1 MIEFSEHVRKA
12 MEDDGISEE
21 EVEACLK
28 HGELEI
34 KQIVNGEMRYGK
46 QIELKDKIIMVI
58 YTIKGNIDRII
69 TAYIIR
75 RKKWQRQ

>member
-1 MIEFSEHVRKA
+1 MIEFSDHAQKA
-12 MEDDGISEE
+12 MQDDNISEG

-34 KQIVNGEMRYGK
+34 KQIINGEMRYGK
-46 QIELKDKIIMVI
+46 QVELKNKVIMVI
-58 YTIKGNIDRII
+58 YTIKDGIDRII

-75 RKKWQRQ
+75 RKK